1 MNKIILLVLAVVMMA
16 WTTEAAPGFRTNNR
30 IGTLLGK
37 NDLYETYR
45 ELIDAFLDGAKVDDL
60 IKNST
65 ACLHFLENGYD
76 DLWEASNH
84 LWVRGW
90 TWENHLDLMKA
101 LGDFTPIVRVCFNV
115 TDDSI
120 ESIREHFG
128 RFDGFIDFATQ
139 AKDNAIKHIFDW
151 YDVYAKINDA
161 MTAKR
166 SKDVAFQIG
175 RAVRLLLDF
184 PSNKMSEVELYQVA
198 ELPDFREFQDFL
210 KGFLNGTRLLSS
222 DRIRNCVNETEFM
235 VRSLEDANAQFGKG
249 TDDGFRE
256 GLFEIADMFAHLKP
270 IHVECQAGWVD
281 VYTVVMKYWKTFSSP
296 LDIAFNAMR
305 HFSQLYQ
312 DVLAALQHWHG
323 SNWKDMGRDFGDI
336 FYNVFFDH

>member
-1 MNKIILLVLAVVMMA
+1 MNKIILLVLAVAMMA
-16 WTTEAAPGFRTNNR
+16 WTTEAASGFMTNSK
-30 IGTLLGK
+30 IGSLLAK
-37 NDLYETYR
+37 NGLSETYR
-45 ELIDAFLDGAKVDDL
+45 ELIDAFLDGANVDDL

-76 DLWEASNH
+76 DLWEAGNH

-101 LGDFTPIVRVCFNV
+101 FGDFTPIVRVCFNV
-115 TDDSI
+115 TDDSARN
-120 ESIREHFG
+120 IREHFG
-128 RFDGFIDFATQ
+128 KFDGFLDFTMQ

-151 YDVYAKINDA
+151 YDIYAKINDA
-161 MTAKR
+161 MTRQR

-184 PSNKMSEVELYQVA
+184 PARMTEGELYQLA
-198 ELPDFREFQDFL
+198 ELPDFRELQDFL

-249 TDDGFRE
+249 TDAGFRE
-256 GLFEIADMFAHLKP
+256 GLFELADMFAHLKP

-281 VYTVVMKYWKTFSSP
+281 VYNVVMKYWKTFSSP
-296 LDIAFNAMR
+296 LDILFNAMR
-305 HFSQLYQ
+305 HFNQLYQ
-312 DVLAALQHWHG
+312 GFLAAFQHYY
-323 SNWKDMGRDFGDI
+323 NDDWKSLGRDFGDI